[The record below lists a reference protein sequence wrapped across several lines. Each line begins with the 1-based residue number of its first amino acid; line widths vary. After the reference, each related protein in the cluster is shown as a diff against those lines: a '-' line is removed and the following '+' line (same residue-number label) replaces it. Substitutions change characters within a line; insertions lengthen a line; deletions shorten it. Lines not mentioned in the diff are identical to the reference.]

1 MSRQLFRHSIMNLF
15 LSNRHKT
22 SLDYLST
29 PSSSA
34 MGLILNPMSPAPAQ
48 AAGTSLSLDTRLS
61 RATTTSTARLRLD
74 SARSE
79 MFFRLV
85 KLS

>member
-1 MSRQLFRHSIMNLF
+1 MNLF
-15 LSNRHKT
+15 IAFLSHRHKV

-34 MGLILNPMSPAPAQ
+34 TGLILNPMSPAPAQ
-48 AAGTSLSLDTRLS
+48 AVGTSLSLDTRLS
-61 RATTTSTARLRLD
+61 RVTTTSTPRFRLD